1 MTVSTDPIRVA
12 LIGYGYVGKTFHAPL
27 IKSVSGLQLTVVSS
41 GQQEKV
47 LDDFPGVQ
55 VLSNPEEAVSHPDVD
70 LVVIASPNDSHVPLS
85 IAALNAGKHL
95 VVDKPFTIT
104 LAEAR
109 EIVALA
115 EKKQR
120 LLSVFHNRRWYTES
134 LGAKAIIGS
143 GCLGEV
149 LHFESH
155 FDRYRPVVRKRW
167 REQEG
172 PGAGLWYDLGPHLAD
187 EAMQLFGLPKK
198 IQATLLN
205 QRPSAEVDDWFHVQ
219 FDYGRLRVILHASNL
234 VAGGVPHLTIHG
246 TQGSW
251 LKYSADVQETQL
263 RSGMIPGDP
272 GWGVDPRPGVF
283 YNGADGT
290 VTEVPL
296 PQGDQR
302 QYYSGIR
309 DAIRNQVP
317 NPVPPAQAIA
327 VMAVLETAIESSA
340 KGQWVSLPLTEQ
352 ERAAYGFRK

>member
-1 MTVSTDPIRVA
+1 MTVLSDPIRVA

-27 IKSVSGLQLTVVSS
+27 IQSVPGLQLAVVGSS
-41 GQQEKV
+41 QPEKV
-47 LDDFPGVQ
+47 WSDFPE
-55 VLSNPEEAVSHPDVD
+55 VLVEADPEAAATHPDVD

-85 IAALNAGKHL
+85 LAALHAGKHL

-104 LAEAR
+104 LAEAHQ
-109 EIVALA
+109 IAALA
-115 EKKQR
+115 EKQQR
-120 LLSVFHNRRWYTES
+120 LLSVFQNRRWDTEF
-134 LGAKAIIGS
+134 LGAKAIIES

-155 FDRYRPVVRKRW
+155 IDRYRPVVRKRW

-187 EAMQLFGLPKK
+187 EAMQLFGLPQK
-198 IQATLLN
+198 IHATLLN
-205 QRPSAEVDDWFHVQ
+205 QRSGAEVDDWFHVQ
-219 FDYGRLRVILHASNL
+219 FDYGRLRVILHASNM
-234 VAGGVPHLTIHG
+234 VAGGVPHLAIHG
-246 TQGSW
+246 TKGSW
-251 LKYSADVQETQL
+251 LKYSADVQEGQL
-263 RSGMIPGDP
+263 RDGMKPGEA

-283 YNGADGT
+283 YNGIDGT
-290 VTEVPL
+290 TAEVPL

-309 DAIRNQVP
+309 DALRGQGP

-327 VMAVLETAIESSA
+327 VMAVLEAAFESSA

-352 ERAAYGFRK
+352 ERAAYGVR

>member
-1 MTVSTDPIRVA
+1 MPVLTDPIRVA

-27 IKSVSGLQLTVVSS
+27 IKSVPGLQLTVVSS
-41 GQQEKV
+41 RQPDKV
-47 LDDFPGVQ
+47 QSDFPGVL
-55 VLSNPEEAVSHPDVD
+55 VLSSPEEAVSHPDVD

-85 IAALNAGKHL
+85 VAALQAGKHL

-120 LLSVFHNRRWYTES
+120 LLSVFQNRRWDTEF
-134 LGAKAIIGS
+134 LGAKAILAS
-143 GCLGEV
+143 GRLGEV

-155 FDRYRPVVRKRW
+155 IDRYRPLVRKRW

-187 EAMQLFGLPKK
+187 EAMQLFGLPQR
-198 IQATLLN
+198 IQATLLP
-205 QRPSAEVDDWFHVQ
+205 QRSGAEVDDWFHVQ
-219 FDYGRLRVILHASNL
+219 FDYGRLRVILHASN
-234 VAGGVPHLTIHG
+234 VAAGAVPHLAIHG
-246 TQGSW
+246 TLGSW
-251 LKYSADVQETQL
+251 LKYSADVQEGQL
-263 RSGMIPGDP
+263 RNGMSPGDA

-283 YNGADGT
+283 YNGVDGIAA
-290 VTEVPL
+290 EVPL

-309 DAIRNQVP
+309 DALRNQGP
-317 NPVPPAQAIA
+317 NPVPPSQAIA
-327 VMAVLETAIESSA
+327 VMAVLEAALESSA

-352 ERAAYGFRK
+352 ERAAYGVK